1 MVVGP
6 VTEWIRKGRAG
17 DSLVQMEPCAAYSLT
32 PTPDNLLPALLQA
45 HRALVRATDHIRSR
59 EGHSAAYRDAARAR
73 DAAHDALVRAAPA
86 PHA

>member
-1 MVVGP
+1 MP
-6 VTEWIRKGRAG
+6 
-17 DSLVQMEPCAAYSLT
+17 T

-45 HRALVRATDHIRSR
+45 YRALVRAADHIHRR

-73 DAAHDALVRAAPA
+73 DAAHDDLVRAGRA